1 MSVEHFLGGAAEGSG
16 EAKRQPAEGKYSG
29 YDYAAE
35 WAGKRLQLKDQP
47 IVPSSTDADGLEKG
61 NQEEVAHHRKR
72 QAAWM
77 VEYNAQKLGIKDISG
92 VDKPSRPKKITA
104 KTKGI
109 AVTET
114 MGIKK
119 FAQNAERIHRHLTD
133 RATELNANAYATGAS
148 HNPLEDHPMAQ
159 QALSYANDS
168 LAQAKFHLDE
178 GKNYR
183 FGTGGKDI
191 SDPDA
196 KHHYAEAM
204 KHISDAHG
212 YLHNDYM
219 DAATKGK
226 TLNSFA
232 VKPGEIS
239 EMKGHAERLR
249 VLKSGDSYGTVAI
262 GKEEKVPVG
271 SERFDELVG
280 KAKEMAAA
288 PATRGGSKK
297 PLEKLMAAKR
307 GTKRFTKAKLREQ
320 QGTDSKAEWEKPE
333 APVKDPRK
341 VSDSQNKPASGNPL
355 SAAPLPKPGANSEAA
370 PRKAGDIA
378 REVIANAAPV
388 QEKPARKKAIDN
400 GPSGVVTR
408 RQADGS
414 LKQVK
419 LKGGNK

>member
-1 MSVEHFLGGAAEGSG
+1 MSVEHFGIGASEGSG
-16 EAKRQPAEGKYSG
+16 EAKREPAAGKYTNF
-29 YDYAAE
+29 DYEGE
-35 WAGKRLQLKDQP
+35 WEKTRPTLANQP
-47 IVPSSTDADGLEKG
+47 LVPSSTDADGLEKG

-72 QAAWM
+72 QAAWTIK
-77 VEYNAQKLGIKDISG
+77 YNANKLGIKETG
-92 VDKPSRPKKITA
+92 GPADKPKRPAKLTA
-104 KTKGI
+104 KTKGV

-119 FAQNAERIHRHLTD
+119 FAQNAERIHRHLSD

-148 HNPLEDHPMAQ
+148 HIPLADHPYAQ

-168 LAQAKFHLDE
+168 LAQAKFHLNE

-196 KHHYAEAM
+196 KASYATAM
-204 KHISDAHG
+204 KHIADAHG
-212 YLHNDYM
+212 FLHNDYM
-219 DAATKGK
+219 DEATKGK
-226 TLNSFA
+226 TLNSFV
-232 VKPGEIS
+232 VKPSEIA

-249 VLKSGDSYGTVAI
+249 VLKSGDSFGTVAI

-288 PATRGGSKK
+288 PPSRGGSKK

-320 QGTDSKAEWEKPE
+320 QAVDTKTEAEKPE
-333 APVKDPRK
+333 VPVKDPRK
-341 VSDSQNKPASGNPL
+341 VSDSQNKPKSGNPL
-355 SAAPLPKPGANSEAA
+355 AAVQPPIPGKN
-370 PRKAGDIA
+370 I
-378 REVIANAAPV
+378 
-388 QEKPARKKAIDN
+388 
-400 GPSGVVTR
+400 
-408 RQADGS
+408 
-414 LKQVK
+414 
-419 LKGGNK
+419 